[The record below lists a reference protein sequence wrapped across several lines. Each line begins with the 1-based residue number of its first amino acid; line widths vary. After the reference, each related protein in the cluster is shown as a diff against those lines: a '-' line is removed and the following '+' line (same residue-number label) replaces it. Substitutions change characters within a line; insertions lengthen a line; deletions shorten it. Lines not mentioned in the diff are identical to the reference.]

1 MTRLVPALLALALAL
16 PVTALAQTPAEKGRE
31 IAERGAERAE
41 GYSDSLAAGEMIL
54 RDAGGQESRRRF
66 RSSSLEMADDGDR
79 TLMVFE
85 WPGDIEGT
93 ALLTH
98 AHAEGDDDQWL
109 YLPALKR
116 VKRISSSNKSG
127 SFVGSEFSYEDLVPA
142 EVEKFTYLWLRDEP
156 CPTDPALAC
165 HVYERHA
172 LDQSSGY
179 SREVIW
185 RDQDAY
191 RIQRADY
198 YDRRD
203 ALLKTLT
210 ADGYQLYDGQFWRPD
225 SMLMQNLLTG
235 KSTLMLWSDY
245 RFSTGLTERD
255 FTTRALERS
264 R

>member
-1 MTRLVPALLALALAL
+1 MIRPVAAFLALAL
-16 PVTALAQTPAEKGRE
+16 PVLAQAQTPEEKGRE
-31 IAERGAERAE
+31 IAERGAEREE
-41 GYSDSLAAGEMIL
+41 GYGDSLASGEMIL

-66 RSSSLEMADDGDR
+66 RSSSLEMTEDGDR

-98 AHAEGDDDQWL
+98 AHVEGDDDQWL

-156 CPTDPALAC
+156 CPTDPDLAC
-165 HVYERHA
+165 HVYERRA
-172 LDQSSGY
+172 VDQSSGY

-191 RIQRADY
+191 RIQRTDY

-210 ADGYQLYDGQFWRPD
+210 TDGYQLYNERYWRPD

-245 RFSTGLTERD
+245 RFSTGLDEND

>member
-1 MTRLVPALLALALAL
+1 MNRLAAALLALAL
-16 PVTALAQTPAEKGRE
+16 PVLALAQTPEEKGRE
-31 IAERGAERAE
+31 IAERGAEREE
-41 GYSDSLAAGEMIL
+41 GYGDSLAAGEMIL
-54 RDAGGQESRRRF
+54 RDAGGQESQRRF
-66 RSSSLEMADDGDR
+66 HSSSLEMADDGDR

-98 AHAEGDDDQWL
+98 AHVVGDDDQWL

-165 HVYERHA
+165 HVYERRA
-172 LDQSSGY
+172 IDQSSGY

-191 RIQRADY
+191 RIQRTDY

-210 ADGYQLYDGQFWRPD
+210 TDGYQLYNEKYWRPD

-245 RFSTGLTERD
+245 EFSTGLNERD